1 MKTLKQ
7 KNITQK
13 NHKGFTL
20 IELMVVVVI
29 LGILM
34 SIVLPS
40 ALSGSSEAKALQKM
54 RIVDT
59 LKTCIVNAHS
69 RLGWGANVLANP
81 NYESGND
88 ALDVCVGGDVAI
100 IAEQQDNFN
109 RVNVSGLTDMLQI
122 ITQPASGT
130 KGVYQVG
137 SSVVSLADPQTP
149 GQLSVVFENTED
161 ADVCELLAKQEGT
174 GTCDLTSADTTG
186 VVRHTASVGGVSDL
200 TITRKLAL

>member
-1 MKTLKQ
+1 MLKQ
-7 KNITQK
+7 KNSIHK
-13 NHKGFTL
+13 NHKGFSL
-20 IELMVVVVI
+20 IELMVVIVI

-40 ALSGSSEAKALQKM
+40 AFSGSSEAKALQKL

-59 LKTCIVNAHS
+59 LNTCIINVHA

-88 ALDVCVGGDVAI
+88 ALDMCIAGDVAV
-100 IAEQQDNFN
+100 ASGQKDNFN

-122 ITQPASGT
+122 ITPPTAGT

-137 SSVVSLADPQTP
+137 SSVVSLSDPQVS

-161 ADVCELLAKQEGT
+161 ADVCELLAKQEGL
-174 GTCDLTSADTTG
+174 GTCDLTTADSSG
-186 VVRHTASVGGVSDL
+186 VIRHTASVGGVSDL
-200 TITRKLAL
+200 TISRKLAL